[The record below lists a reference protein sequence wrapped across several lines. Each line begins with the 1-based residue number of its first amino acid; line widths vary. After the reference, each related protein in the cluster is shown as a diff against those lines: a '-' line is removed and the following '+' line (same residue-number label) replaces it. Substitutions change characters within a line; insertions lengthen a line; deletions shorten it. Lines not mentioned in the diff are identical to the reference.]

1 MCLVSTIIKYEYF
14 SQGNQ
19 SVENVVLIFLGAGVG
34 GVLRYWVSTGM
45 HALLG
50 KQFPYGTLIVNISGS
65 LLMGLLFVLIMDRFN
80 GIGPQLRSLLL
91 IGFLGGYT
99 TFSSFSIET
108 INLIENG
115 QWLGA
120 GMNILLSTV
129 LCIFAAWLGV
139 IGARL
144 L

>member
-1 MCLVSTIIKYEYF
+1 M
-14 SQGNQ
+14 N
-19 SVENVVLIFLGAGVG
+19 NVILIFVGAGLG
-34 GVLRYWVSTGM
+34 GVLRYWLSSGL

-50 KQFPYGTLIVNISGS
+50 KQFPYGTLFVNVSGS
-65 LLMGLLFVLIMDRFN
+65 LLMGFLFIVIMDRFQ
-80 GIGPQLRSLLL
+80 GLGPQLRSLLL
-91 IGFLGGYT
+91 IGLLGGYT

-108 INLIENG
+108 VNLIENG

-120 GMNILLSTV
+120 SMNVLLSTL
-129 LCIFAAWLGV
+129 LCIAAAWAGV